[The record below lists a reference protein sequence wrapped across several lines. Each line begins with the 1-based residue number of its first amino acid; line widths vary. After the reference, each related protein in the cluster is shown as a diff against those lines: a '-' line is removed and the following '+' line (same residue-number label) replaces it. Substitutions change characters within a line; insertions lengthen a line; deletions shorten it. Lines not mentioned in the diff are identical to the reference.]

1 MNILIVLSVV
11 FISSCEGFCLR
22 AIGRSLMFGKITKQR
37 HNIRSISGL
46 ASSSEFR
53 GKSGDKNIP
62 DASRIPSNKGTIAK
76 SLSVGTIEQGGY
88 FCSFEM
94 YACQKQTQ
102 RLVGSHLANWARAEI
117 YCLRD
122 CGTFSMILH
131 SICGR
136 RVVHVIG
143 WKIEGNLLSKNFE
156 DMKKRGEGKQ
166 DFCTLTVF
174 LDTATVFHFTLNHLS
189 NFTFLLFSPLSPFS
203 SPFPLFDI

>member
-1 MNILIVLSVV
+1 MGSSRLSCTTMRLITIMNLLFVLSMV
-11 FISSCEGFCLR
+11 FISDCEGFCMR
-22 AIGRSLMFGKITKQR
+22 AIGRSPMFKKMTPQH
-37 HNIRSISGL
+37 HNMRSTTTL
-46 ASSSEFR
+46 ASSSEFK
-53 GKSGDKNIP
+53 GKNSGDKNIP
-62 DASRIPSNKGTIAK
+62 DAGRISSSKGSIAK

-156 DMKKRGEGKQ
+156 DMKKRGEG
-166 DFCTLTVF
+166 V
-174 LDTATVFHFTLNHLS
+174 
-189 NFTFLLFSPLSPFS
+189 
-203 SPFPLFDI
+203 

>member
-22 AIGRSLMFGKITKQR
+22 TIGRSLMFGKITKQR
-37 HNIRSISGL
+37 HNIRSVSGL
-46 ASSSEFR
+46 ASSSEFKGR
-53 GKSGDKNIP
+53 SGDKNIP
-62 DASRIPSNKGTIAK
+62 DAGRISSNKGTIAK

-156 DMKKRGEGKQ
+156 DMKKRGEGKK
-166 DFCTLTVF
+166 DFCTLIVHENTTTVCLEFKPFVQLYFPSLHF
-174 LDTATVFHFTLNHLS
+174 L
-189 NFTFLLFSPLSPFS
+189 FL
-203 SPFPLFDI
+203 

>member
-1 MNILIVLSVV
+1 M
-11 FISSCEGFCLR
+11 R
-22 AIGRSLMFGKITKQR
+22 AIGRSLMFKKMSAQH
-37 HNIRSISGL
+37 HNIRSTTNR

-53 GKSGDKNIP
+53 GKNSGDKNVP
-62 DASRIPSNKGTIAK
+62 DAGRMSSSKGSIAK

-143 WKIEGNLLSKNFE
+143 WKIEGNLLAKNFE
-156 DMKKRGEGKQ
+156 DMKKRGEG
-166 DFCTLTVF
+166 V
-174 LDTATVFHFTLNHLS
+174 
-189 NFTFLLFSPLSPFS
+189 
-203 SPFPLFDI
+203 